1 MAEVPLAGPEARH
14 VVVQAGQ
21 SISRISKAYRV
32 PKSAL
37 IAANHL
43 DSPYKIKAGQSLVVP
58 GWKEPAPVARP
69 EPRQI
74 VVEEGQ
80 SISRIAAKYRVRK
93 SAIVDA
99 NHMTA
104 PYKVKTG
111 QHLVVPGADEAV
123 ASVAVGSRTSEA
135 IPLDEPAPHRRTGS
149 PSSIASS
156 AQPQAEANAGPTP
169 VSATRAA
176 LLATIAVAPAPT
188 VSATPAA
195 LPAAIAV
202 APAPTVSAT
211 PAALPAAIAV
221 AQAQPSVAAAPPAG
235 VTCPPGTTG
244 AWSTDIIKQAMYICR

>member
-93 SAIVDA
+93 SAIVEA
-99 NHMTA
+99 NHLTA

-111 QHLVVPGADEAV
+111 QHLVVPGAEEAV

-135 IPLDEPAPHRRTGS
+135 MPLDEPAPHRRTGS

-169 VSATRAA
+169 VSAT
-176 LLATIAVAPAPT
+176 
-188 VSATPAA
+188 PAA
-195 LPAAIAV
+195 LPATIAV